1 MKWGREGGKWISL
14 TSIALS
20 LTLLL
25 RIYTAYTRYTYNR
38 MLCVPSSCL
47 LFVFKRI
54 CYLFHPVRRRD
65 EAHVG
70 ATTHHEPQSPRL
82 VGDLERVSG
91 VCVSEKWI
99 HERGCAVCG
108 REREGARARAR
119 ARASVRAY
127 VFSCVRMKGR
137 RISCS
142 TRIKKGVANRH
153 NTKRH
158 VPRRYSMQSSSTRL
172 SSLSKPFNTPSTS
185 RPPCTRD
192 RRETEG
198 KRGGGRYGHCGE
210 PCAEEQGGVVVV
222 VVVVVVVAVGVNTQN
237 PQRLHPTRLCT

>member
-1 MKWGREGGKWISL
+1 MD
-14 TSIALS
+14 LS
-20 LTLLL
+20 LPSLSQSLFYVESL
-25 RIYTAYTRYTYNR
+25 IDTAYTRYTYNH

-119 ARASVRAY
+119 ASVRAY
-127 VFSCVRMKGR
+127 VHLCVRMKGR

-222 VVVVVVVAVGVNTQN
+222 VVVVAVGVDTQT